1 MKKGKLLNNQ
11 EIWSD
16 TEGYREGRGEYCY
29 CIWGII
35 EWIFYYNG
43 MKNWFYLFYDEKAV

>member
-16 TEGYREGRGEYCY
+16 TERYRGGKGEYCY

-35 EWIFYYNG
+35 GWIFDYNG